1 MAGDGDDAVY
11 ASILAQVEPSELHNQ
26 LHKVVRKEYKSINR
40 LVRHALSSLT
50 ALRQLQAASE
60 HLRPHGDWL
69 PTTMQTQLKSI
80 EELQSRL
87 ETAID
92 LLEMDVSDRRTKK
105 RKRPHTK
112 KTVEADEEDEEVVVV
127 DVRGPLSK
135 KEDVDRSS
143 ELESVDRGDTTAL
156 EQEEGSDVECLEAV
170 DLAKKRT
177 EDDTDIRARSS
188 EKSIANRETTEQRAE
203 KPIQEQQETED
214 YDVEIVE
221 MLEVDQRRAE
231 TDGGGVSDN
240 AKEQSESRVG
250 SVEDMV
256 SESEELPCGLVRI
269 THDAEVRI
277 KDEPMTLA
285 DDQIQETSSPANVIY
300 DTGPHDTVESPIEL
314 EVLESSDSEHSAMDM
329 SDLAELAIELDVPD
343 SDSEDDFTPCMELV
357 AKLKDANTTDQL
369 AKFPVVV
376 ERLRSYLVDHKH
388 LTVTELDGYLF
399 AHKHITEEEADEIGR
414 AIEIIICMGM
424 ALPLRP
430 KIRRAL
436 SDLLAVVQQLE
447 CMLGELPVFLRPVV
461 ENFSS
466 YL

>member
-40 LVRHALSSLT
+40 LVRHASSSLT

-87 ETAID
+87 GTAID

-135 KEDVDRSS
+135 KGDVDRS
-143 ELESVDRGDTTAL
+143 TL

-177 EDDTDIRARSS
+177 EDDIRARSS

-203 KPIQEQQETED
+203 KPIQEHQETED

-250 SVEDMV
+250 SVEDMM

-447 CMLGELPVFLRPVV
+447 CMLGELPVFLRP
-461 ENFSS
+461 
-466 YL
+466 